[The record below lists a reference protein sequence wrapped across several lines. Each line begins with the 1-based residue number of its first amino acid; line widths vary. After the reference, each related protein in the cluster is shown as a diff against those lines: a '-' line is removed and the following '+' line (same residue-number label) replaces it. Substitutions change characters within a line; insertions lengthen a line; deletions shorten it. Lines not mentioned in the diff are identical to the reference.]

1 MLMNKL
7 IAHMRRNLDEN
18 KERGVTLAFAILILF
33 LVISV
38 GAAIVSLALTATVGS
53 RNLNYTMAY
62 QAASDSAL
70 ANAVLVANSPDGGKA
85 SLEAHNGSTQAVSG
99 ALNQASS
106 SYPVKW
112 RWYTAPV
119 ASSSAAQRA
128 YYVYADAYT
137 RNPNQPD
144 ARHVRVILQPLA
156 AAKATAAG
164 SKITYVSD
172 PSAVYAFGPYGINS
186 VNLLSGTKIGSYDSL
201 VIRAPAN
208 SDGNTSV
215 GSNGTL
221 NLDTGSGLNQFF
233 ASGDAAQCLGNG
245 CAGITT
251 TTNDY
256 KVSLDGITT
265 LVATACPNDPTTYP
279 SWSASSGTQ
288 LVNGGCYN
296 TLNFDANTPIGL
308 PTKVYVKGNITVSS
322 GAQVNY
328 NGLPTS
334 LQIYSQVG
342 STATLNNGTT
352 SAPTYFNG
360 VIAGANLNCTD
371 TATTASNIP
380 TLSLYGSLACNRITL
395 GPATQTWVD
404 QESRNI
410 AVNNGTQ
417 IPAIYQ
423 VTGYQVNGSAQ

>member
-1 MLMNKL
+1 MNKL
-7 IAHMRRNLDEN
+7 IARMRRHQAEHNEL
-18 KERGVTLAFAILILF
+18 GVTMAFAILIVF

-38 GAAIVSLALTATVGS
+38 GAAIVSLALTASIGS

-70 ANAVLVANSPDGGKA
+70 ANAVLIANSPDGGKA
-85 SLEAHNGSTQAVSG
+85 ALEAHNGSAQAVSG
-99 ALNQASS
+99 SLSQAAS

-144 ARHVRVILQPLA
+144 ARHVRITLQPLA
-156 AAKATAAG
+156 AAGAAVNG
-164 SKITYVSD
+164 TKIIYESD
-172 PSAVYAFGPYGINS
+172 PSSVFAFGPFGANAINLN
-186 VNLLSGTKIGSYDSL
+186 VGTRIGSYDSL
-201 VIRAPAN
+201 AIRVPAT

-215 GSNGTL
+215 GSNGNL
-221 NLDTGSGLNQFF
+221 NLAATTGLNQFY
-233 ASGDAAQCLGNG
+233 AMGDSAKCIGDG
-245 CAGITT
+245 CANITT
-251 TTNDY
+251 TNNDY
-256 KVSLDGITT
+256 QISLAGISD
-265 LVATACPNDPTTYP
+265 LVAAACPNDPATYP

-288 LVNGGCYN
+288 LTNGGCYN
-296 TLNFDANTPIGL
+296 TLTFDANAMIGL
-308 PTKVYVKGNITVSS
+308 PTRVYVKGNVTVQP

-328 NGLPTS
+328 NGLPTN

-342 STATLNNGTT
+342 STATLSNGTT

-360 VIAGANLNCTD
+360 VIAGANLTCAD

-380 TLSLYGSLACNRITL
+380 TLTFYGSLACNRITF
-395 GPATQTWVD
+395 GPASSVWVD
-404 QESRNI
+404 QETRNI
-410 AVNNGTQ
+410 TTNGANG
-417 IPAIYQ
+417 PAAIYQ
-423 VTGYQVNGSAQ
+423 VTGFQVNGSAQ